1 MKYIT
6 YTIGLSCGIF
16 HSSLE
21 DCRYTDAERASR
33 QCWKDVDKSLLS
45 IMHSPVLF
53 NELGTLLSLASILK
67 QGVEQHLQLFLH
79 VPEQEMTLAW
89 MLAGV

>member
-21 DCRYTDAERASR
+21 DCHYTDAERASR
-33 QCWKDVDKSLLS
+33 QCWKDMDKSPLS
-45 IMHSPVLF
+45 ILHSPVLS
-53 NELGTLLSLASILK
+53 NELETLLSLACVLK
-67 QGVEQHLQLFLH
+67 QGVEQHL
-79 VPEQEMTLAW
+79 
-89 MLAGV
+89 